1 MLNIIIENK
10 GRILWA
16 AVLLAMALV
25 SFFGLGDVMS
35 SPETY
40 EEHIESL
47 DRKKEDVT
55 VLTATAAA
63 ASTAVSF
70 LPGDAGSDIADK
82 LADVTAWFAIVLCII
97 YLEKYMLT
105 VLGYAAFKIIIP
117 IALAMIAVT
126 VFAANY
132 KMRQMAVKLI
142 AFALIITFV
151 VPAGETISGM
161 IYDTYQES
169 IDKTIEDARKSVE
182 EMEEG
187 NEKAAK
193 EEEGF
198 FAGIISKVT
207 DAVTGF
213 VTSQLEKAKN
223 TMSNL
228 IEATAVMV
236 VTACIIPVLVLLFA
250 FWVLKMLF
258 GIDIP
263 INTAALRS
271 GIKKA
276 VPRKH
281 QISKE

>member
-10 GRILWA
+10 KRIISA

-105 VLGYAAFKIIIP
+105 ILGFAAFKIIIP
-117 IALAMIAVT
+117 IALAILTVM
-126 VFAANY
+126 VFAPNY
-132 KMRQMAVKLI
+132 KVIQMATKLI
-142 AFALIITFV
+142 AFALIIAFI

-169 IDKTIEDARKSVE
+169 IDKTIEDAQKSVE

-187 NEKAAK
+187 NEKAA
-193 EEEGF
+193 EEDEGF

-213 VTSQLEKAKN
+213 VSSQLEKAKN

-263 INTAALRS
+263 INSAALRS

-276 VPRKH
+276 IPRKH

>member
-25 SFFGLGDVMS
+25 SFFGLGAVAT

-40 EEHIESL
+40 EKTMESL
-47 DRKKEDVT
+47 DQKKNDVLA
-55 VLTATAAA
+55 LTASAAA

-70 LPGDAGSDIADK
+70 LPGDAGSSIADK
-82 LADVTAWFAIVLCII
+82 LADLTTGLAIILCII

-142 AFALIITFV
+142 VFALIITFV
-151 VPAGETISGM
+151 VPVGETVSG
-161 IYDTYQES
+161 IIQSTYQETM
-169 IDKTIEDARKSVE
+169 DKTIADARKSVE

-236 VTACIIPVLVLLFA
+236 VTSCIIPVLVLLFA

>member
-213 VTSQLEKAKN
+213 VSSQLEKAKN

>member
-10 GRILWA
+10 KRIISA

-25 SFFGLGDVMS
+25 SFFGLGAVAT

-40 EEHIESL
+40 EKTMESL
-47 DRKKEDVT
+47 DQKKNDVLA
-55 VLTATAAA
+55 LTASAAA

-70 LPGDAGSDIADK
+70 LPGDAGSSIADK
-82 LADVTAWFAIVLCII
+82 LADLTTGLAIILCII

-142 AFALIITFV
+142 VFALIIAFI

-169 IDKTIEDARKSVE
+169 IDKTIADARKSVE

-250 FWVLKMLF
+250 FWMLKMLF

-276 VPRKH
+276 IPRKH

>member
-276 VPRKH
+276 IPRKH

>member
-10 GRILWA
+10 KRIISA

-25 SFFGLGDVMS
+25 SFFGLGAVAT

-40 EEHIESL
+40 EKTMESL
-47 DRKKEDVT
+47 DQKKNDVLA
-55 VLTATAAA
+55 LTASAAA

-70 LPGDAGSDIADK
+70 LPGDAGSSIADK
-82 LADVTAWFAIVLCII
+82 LADLTTGLAIILCII

-117 IALAMIAVT
+117 IALAILAVT
-126 VFAANY
+126 MFAVNY
-132 KMRQMAVKLI
+132 KARQMAAKLI
-142 AFALIITFV
+142 AFALIIAFI
-151 VPAGETISGM
+151 VPSGETVSG
-161 IYDTYQES
+161 IIQNTYQETM
-169 IDKTIEDARKSVE
+169 DKTIADAQKSVE

-187 NEKAAK
+187 NEKAAQ
-193 EEEGF
+193 EDEGF

-236 VTACIIPVLVLLFA
+236 VTSCIIPILVLLFA

-276 VPRKH
+276 VPRKNR
-281 QISKE
+281 IAKE

>member
-10 GRILWA
+10 KRIISA

-25 SFFGLGDVMS
+25 SFFGLGAVAS

-40 EEHIESL
+40 EKTMESL
-47 DRKKEDVT
+47 DQKKNDVLA
-55 VLTATAAA
+55 LTASAAA

-70 LPGDAGSDIADK
+70 LPGDAGSSIADK
-82 LADVTAWFAIVLCII
+82 LADLTTGLAIILCII

-117 IALAMIAVT
+117 IALAILAVT
-126 VFAANY
+126 MFAANY
-132 KMRQMAVKLI
+132 KARQMATKLI
-142 AFALIITFV
+142 AFALIINFI
-151 VPAGETISGM
+151 VPAGETVSG
-161 IYDTYQES
+161 IIQNTYQETM
-169 IDKTIEDARKSVE
+169 DKTIADAQKSVE

-187 NEKAAK
+187 NEKAAE

-236 VTACIIPVLVLLFA
+236 VTSCIIPVLVLLFA

>member
-10 GRILWA
+10 KRIISA

-25 SFFGLGDVMS
+25 SFFGLGAVAT

-40 EEHIESL
+40 EKTMESL
-47 DRKKEDVT
+47 DQKKNDVLA
-55 VLTATAAA
+55 LTASAAA

-70 LPGDAGSDIADK
+70 LPGDAGSSIADK
-82 LADVTAWFAIVLCII
+82 LADLTTGLAIILCII

-142 AFALIITFV
+142 VFALIITFV
-151 VPAGETISGM
+151 VPAGETVSG
-161 IYDTYQES
+161 IIQSTYQETM
-169 IDKTIEDARKSVE
+169 DKTIADAQKSVE

-187 NEKAAK
+187 NEKAAE

-236 VTACIIPVLVLLFA
+236 VTSCIIPVLVLLFA

>member
-47 DRKKEDVT
+47 NRKKEDVT

-169 IDKTIEDARKSVE
+169 IDKTIADARKSVE

-187 NEKAAK
+187 NEKAAE

-276 VPRKH
+276 IPRKH

>member
-1 MLNIIIENK
+1 M
-10 GRILWA
+10 
-16 AVLLAMALV
+16 
-25 SFFGLGDVMS
+25 
-35 SPETY
+35 
-40 EEHIESL
+40 
-47 DRKKEDVT
+47 
-55 VLTATAAA
+55 LTATAAA

-169 IDKTIEDARKSVE
+169 IDKTIADARKSVE

-276 VPRKH
+276 IPRKH